1 MFASYDP
8 VMGPLI
14 PHKGRSKPLGKS
26 RSGRHRMTDGVQPV
40 THRSPLGDDIELP
53 CCGRAVSEVRAP
65 DRITTDPAEVT
76 CHG

>member
-1 MFASYDP
+1 
-8 VMGPLI
+8 
-14 PHKGRSKPLGKS
+14 
-26 RSGRHRMTDGVQPV
+26 MTDGVQPV

-76 CHG
+76 CRG